1 MSRCLSLHRPVS
13 RPVSKQRIA
22 ASTIT
27 AHALAATFTVTLTW
41 AAPSAAQTSG
51 LNPPSA
57 ASAPSTPQAVAAGHF
72 ERGVELYKEGS
83 FDAALVEFER
93 AYEAVPDYR
102 VLYNLAQVQ
111 MQRGE
116 YVGAIDLFER
126 YLREGGENVPD
137 ARKTEVQQDLAKCNG
152 RVAKLWVESNV
163 TGAELYVNEK
173 PAGVLPLQQPVVI
186 NSGVC
191 QVRLVKPG
199 FESRSHQLKVAGGE
213 QPRLSLP
220 LTAIASNA
228 ANTASPPTGGGSA
241 YSVRQEQPSYAPFW
255 ISVAATVAFG
265 GAAGSLG
272 YLAIDS
278 KQKLDDELDRFPAD
292 RDVVEQRSNEV
303 KEYSLWGDVCGAAAV
318 VAAGSALYFLISPP
332 TTVSSAEQPL
342 VSSLKLHTTGTSA
355 VLSGKF

>member
-1 MSRCLSLHRPVS
+1 MSRCLVFRRPGV
-13 RPVSKQRIA
+13 RHGWQRGIA
-22 ASTIT
+22 ASVIG
-27 AHALAATFTVTLTW
+27 AHALAVTATW
-41 AAPSAAQTSG
+41 AAPAAAQTSAST
-51 LNPPSA
+51 PSSA
-57 ASAPSTPQAVAAGHF
+57 ATTAGTPQATAAGHF

-93 AYEAVPDYR
+93 AYEAVPDFR

-116 YVGAIDLFER
+116 YVGAIDLFQR
-126 YLREGGENVPD
+126 YLREGGENIPE
-137 ARKTEVQQDLAKCNG
+137 ARKTEVQQDLVKCNG

-163 TGAELYVNEK
+163 TGAELYVNDK
-173 PAGVLPLQQPVVI
+173 PVGALPLTQPVLI

-199 FESRSHQLKVAGGE
+199 FESRTHQVKVAGGE

-220 LTAIASNA
+220 LTAIAASA
-228 ANTASPPTGGGSA
+228 AAPASSIGDGGTVHSI
-241 YSVRQEQPSYAPFW
+241 RQEQPSYAPFW

-265 GAAGSLG
+265 GAAGGLG

-303 KEYSLWGDVCGAAAV
+303 KEYSLWGDVCGAAAL

-332 TTVSSAEQPL
+332 TTVSSQEQPL

-355 VLSGKF
+355 VLTGNF